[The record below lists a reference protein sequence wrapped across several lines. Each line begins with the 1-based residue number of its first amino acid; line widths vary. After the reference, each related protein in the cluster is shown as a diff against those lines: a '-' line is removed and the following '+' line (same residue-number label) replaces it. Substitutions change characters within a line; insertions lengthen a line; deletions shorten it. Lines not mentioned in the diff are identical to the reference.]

1 MKNHTLKIHVED
13 IVFTSTSAVSLR
25 ATTATH
31 QNQSIRFS
39 IVEISKQGTKELPG
53 VTRPLGVEI
62 GGVQRMRCVSGEI
75 SPDAVAL
82 YAVFRAEGGAV
93 AVWPL
98 AETEQQTSPM
108 PIILEMLHELPDDM
122 LSVVHHL
129 EKGAGQSIRCIWGA
143 GVLSEKVLYDAS
155 FGKQPTAP
163 RYSVIIP
170 YFGRYD
176 FARHQLAALS
186 EDPCFTNGR
195 AEVILVL
202 DKPEDLPLL
211 NAVVGGLDTAF
222 GVPFRLVVPTTNLG
236 YAGAN
241 NFGVD
246 RARGEFICLLNS
258 DVIPVAPGWLDALAD
273 KFVQTSDAGAIGA
286 LLLYE
291 NETIQHAGMT
301 FTLLHGTT
309 WYINDHPLKGLGLN
323 FLPQRGLQQ
332 TAAITGACMFV
343 ERLMYIDSGGLD
355 TGFLRGDFEDSDFC
369 LRLRRLGK
377 SIYVDLDTT
386 LYHLERQSI
395 TAAPERM
402 KLTLYNAW
410 LQNFRW
416 KNELSDL
423 ARKFSGYPKVEG

>member
-1 MKNHTLKIHVED
+1 MQNYTLNIHVED
-13 IVFTSTSAVSLR
+13 VAFTSTSAISLR
-25 ATTATH
+25 ATTTLP
-31 QNQSIRFS
+31 QSQTITFS
-39 IVEISKQGTKELPG
+39 LVEINQQGTRELPG
-53 VTRPLGVEI
+53 ITLAIGAEN
-62 GGVQRMRCVSGEI
+62 GGVRRVRCISGGI

-82 YAVFRAEGGAV
+82 YAVFRAKDGGV

-98 AETEQQTSPM
+98 PATEQQFSPM
-108 PIILEMLHELPDDM
+108 PIILEMLQELPGDM
-122 LSVVHHL
+122 LSIVHHL
-129 EKGAGQSIRCIWGA
+129 ETGMGQSIQRIWGA
-143 GVLSEKVLYDAS
+143 GALSEKIIYDGA

-170 YFGRYD
+170 FFGRYD

-186 EDPCFTNGR
+186 QDPCFTTGR

-202 DKPEDLPLL
+202 DKPEDLPSLS
-211 NAVVGGLDTAF
+211 AVVGGLDTAF
-222 GVPFRLVVPTTNLG
+222 GVPFRLVVPTANLG

-246 RARGEFICLLNS
+246 RARGAFVCLLNS

-273 KFVQTSDAGAIGA
+273 RFVQTSDAGAIGA

-291 NETIQHAGMT
+291 NENIQHAGMT
-301 FTLLHGTT
+301 FALLPGTP

-323 FLPQRGLQQ
+323 FLPQRGLQHV
-332 TAAITGACMFV
+332 AAVTGACMFV
-343 ERLMYIDSGGLD
+343 ERSLYLEIGGLD

-369 LRLRRLGK
+369 LRLRRQGK

-410 LQNFRW
+410 LQNSRW
-416 KNELSDL
+416 KSELSDL
-423 ARKFSGYPKVEG
+423 ARRFSGYPKVEG